1 MRNHAFAGE
10 DSPRTQSTDKQ
21 GAVLTAPPAD
31 RMIRVGSPVSLL
43 AVVPHLLGFM
53 PGRSLVV
60 IGTEQ
65 PKGQVKLAL
74 RYDLPDPPAAETI
87 REITEH
93 AAEVLAAQRVEDVLV
108 IGYGPAAL
116 VAPLADE
123 FRRATA
129 VYGLALGEILRVQD
143 QRYWSYLCA
152 KPDCCPPEGTPFDLL
167 ADPAWAT
174 MSGAGHPVL
183 SSRDDLAK
191 TVAALDGA
199 AGEATRRATQRAE
212 AKASTLIARVTR
224 TGRRGQA
231 RRLIAAAGIS
241 SVAAALATYR
251 RGQRI
256 TNADQMA
263 WLTIVLRDLRV
274 RDDAWARMDP
284 KYREPYGRMWTDV
297 TRAARPGYVAA
308 PACLLAFAAWQ
319 DGNGALANVAL
330 DRAIA
335 DQPGYTMAELLRQV
349 IDGGVPPSA
358 ARLPMTPEEVAAS
371 YDEIDDEG
379 NERD

>member
-1 MRNHAFAGE
+1 M
-10 DSPRTQSTDKQ
+10 
-21 GAVLTAPPAD
+21 LTAPPAD
-31 RMIRVGSPVSLL
+31 RRLRVGSPVSLL

-60 IGTEQ
+60 IGTEA

-74 RYDLPDPPAAETI
+74 RYDLPDPPAEETV
-87 REITEH
+87 RDITEH
-93 AAEVLAAQRVEDVLV
+93 AAEVLAAQHVEDVV
-108 IGYGPAAL
+108 MIGYGPAAL
-116 VAPLADE
+116 VVPLADE
-123 FRRATA
+123 FRKAAA
-129 VYGLALGEILRVQD
+129 VHGLTLAEILRVQD
-143 QRYWSYLCA
+143 QRYWSYLCD

-167 ADPAWAT
+167 ADPAWMT
-174 MSGAGHPVL
+174 MSGTGHSVL

-191 TVAALDGA
+191 TVAGLDGT
-199 AGEATRRATQRAE
+199 AGEAAHRATARAE

-284 KYREPYGRMWTDV
+284 KYREPYCRMWTDV
-297 TRAARPGYVAA
+297 TRAARSGYVAA

-379 NERD
+379 DEAD